1 MAASP
6 LYKTCES
13 AFHYQV
19 FRLQYLLMSYQ
30 AYFQCFRG
38 CPGTYSIYDVIYTCP
53 TCGGLLEVHH
63 QIEPLRHR
71 SAAAWMK
78 ILDERAGTTRWPHG
92 SGVWGMKEWVMPS
105 LKEENIVSMFEG
117 NSNLF
122 WAERLGKQLGVPDL
136 WVKLC
141 GNSHTGSF
149 KDLGMTVL
157 MSVVKQMMANGNSP
171 VKAVACASTGDTSA
185 ALAAYAA
192 AAGIPAIVFLP
203 QNKVSAAQ
211 LIQPIA
217 NGAHVLALDTDFDG
231 CMQVVKEMTKDNS
244 LYLANSMNS
253 LRIEGQKTV
262 GIEIV
267 RQFEWEV
274 PDWIIMPVG
283 NLGNISALYKG
294 LKLLKDLGVI
304 TRLPRLVAAQ
314 AAKANPFYQ
323 SYVNG
328 FQEKTSLQAHN
339 TLASAIQIG
348 NPVSYEKAVQA
359 IQETNGIVEEATEHE
374 LANATAVADRTGM
387 YNCPHTGVAL
397 AVLFKLVERKIIGST
412 DRVVVI
418 STAHGL
424 KFTRFKV
431 GYHEGKLDEV
441 ESQFANPVINLP
453 PDMNLVRDTIAKRLN
468 AVR

>member
-1 MAASP
+1 MSHQT
-6 LYKTCES
+6 Y
-13 AFHYQV
+13 
-19 FRLQYLLMSYQ
+19 FR
-30 AYFQCFRG
+30 CFRG
-38 CPGTYSIYDVIYTCP
+38 CPGFYSLYEVIYTCP
-53 TCGGLLEVHH
+53 ICGGLLEVHH
-63 QIEPLRHR
+63 EVEALRHR
-71 SAAAWMK
+71 SPAAWMK
-78 ILDERAGTTRWPHG
+78 LLDERAGTTQWPHG
-92 SGVWGMKEWVMPS
+92 SGVWAMKEWVIPS
-105 LKEENIVSMFEG
+105 IADNNIVSMFEG

-122 WAERLGKQLGVPDL
+122 WAERLGRQLGVPDL

-157 MSVVKQMMANGNSP
+157 VSVVKQMMANGNSP

-192 AAGIPAIVFLP
+192 AAGIPAVVFLP
-203 QNKVSAAQ
+203 QNKVSNAQ

-231 CMQVVKEMTKDNS
+231 CMQIVQEMTKDNS
-244 LYLANSMNS
+244 IYLANSMNS

-267 RQFEWEV
+267 RQFDWEV
-274 PDWIIMPVG
+274 PDWIVIPVG

-294 LKLLKDLGVI
+294 FKLLQDLGII

-314 AAKANPFYQ
+314 AAKANPFYE
-323 SYVNG
+323 SYCHG
-328 FQEKTSLQAHN
+328 FREKTSLRAQN

-359 IQETNGIVEEATEHE
+359 VLETNGIVEQASEHE
-374 LANATAVADRTGM
+374 LANAAAIADRTGM
-387 YNCPHTGVAL
+387 YTCPHTGVAL
-397 AVLFKLVERKIIGST
+397 AALFKLVEKGVVRAS

-424 KFTRFKV
+424 KFTRFKI
-431 GYHEGKLDEV
+431 GYHESHLEEV
-441 ESQFANPVINLP
+441 ESEYANLVINLP
-453 PDMNLVRDTIAKRLN
+453 PDLHLVRQTLAQRLN
-468 AVR
+468 F